1 MSLLLETR
9 YHFANALYCVRQA
22 NSAVEVA
29 STASATPSP
38 AAAQAPDALRRTQS
52 TTALPSVSIVNSK
65 EMHITALRHSSS
77 SSGVAGHA
85 GQVEKTRSAFEAPLN
100 SYYAVLAQE
109 KAMGKDGWSVSRTR
123 GVSAIYDFQSLRSRF
138 MQPTAMLLESI
149 LDCNCAVSPSLHGK
163 FGDLLAC
170 PARLF
175 PTCSNNFYLSSRGCT
190 NTQCK

>member
-1 MSLLLETR
+1 MSLLRSTR
-9 YHFANALYCVRQA
+9 YHSTDVHCCFRQA

-52 TTALPSVSIVNSK
+52 TTALPSVSSSNSK
-65 EMHITALRHSSS
+65 EMHIPALRHSSS

-123 GVSAIYDFQSLRSRF
+123 GMSASHYTSSFRSRF
-138 MQPTAMLLESI
+138 MQPTAMLLEKI
-149 LDCNCAVSPSLHGK
+149 LDCN
-163 FGDLLAC
+163 
-170 PARLF
+170 
-175 PTCSNNFYLSSRGCT
+175 
-190 NTQCK
+190 